1 MSVRESTGFLAR
13 WADFLILRSR
23 SLLILTVALIIVAWP
38 ISQRLVYQ
46 ESIETLYAPDDPHL
60 LDYLESKAL
69 FGGDELVLVAYSDPE
84 LFTIEG
90 YERNRAFA
98 RQLAKVPGVVGA
110 STQCLADAIA
120 PVDANFIQRLL
131 LRTKDE
137 ELKELF
143 RGVFLGLED
152 DVTTAVVLRLHSA
165 DTSPATRTETF
176 QQIHE
181 VIRDYSPAT
190 ESTTSPVIV
199 GEPMLVHETFR
210 YVREDGELLFHV
222 SLGILGAVLLLY
234 FRNLR
239 WVLLPLLVV
248 WATILFTKAI
258 LVLCGVELSMVSTLL
273 NSLVTVISIATVMHI
288 TLHYRE
294 LRRMCDQQRSFRI
307 TTMEM
312 TGPIFWTTT
321 TTMAGFASLLSS
333 RVVPVQSFGLTMSLG
348 TVIVLAAVVG
358 LVPAGTLKGK
368 WLPDPYIPP
377 VDTRLDRML
386 NWSSLF
392 VGRHRKS
399 LFWLITAVVV
409 FFAFGTFRLEV
420 ETDFSKNF
428 RASSP
433 MVAGLEF
440 VESRMGGTSSWEV
453 NFPAPDPL
461 TEDYLDQVRKFAD
474 DLKTIEVNG
483 KPGLT
488 KVITLSDTLDIIPVV
503 NPFGN
508 RLRAKLERLQEYQ
521 PELLPGLYNA
531 EKNRMRVILRSLE
544 RQPSA
549 QKRYLLEEVTRT
561 SSKYFP
567 EHKVTGTFV
576 LFTFLIESL
585 LGDQLISF
593 SISAAAIMTMMMV
606 AFRSVRIGL
615 LSLIPNGFPIVL
627 LMGGLGWIGSPI
639 NMGTA
644 MIASVSMGLTVD
656 SSIHYITGYLR
667 ARKKGLSIAQA
678 LDETQSNVG
687 EALVFATFALI
698 AGFSV
703 LTISQFIPLVYF
715 GLLVSLAMLGGLI
728 GNLVLLPILL
738 RTLKV

>member
-1 MSVRESTGFLAR
+1 MSVSETTGLLAR
-13 WADFLILRSR
+13 WADFLIRRPRTL
-23 SLLILTVALIIVAWP
+23 LLITIALIVVAWP

-46 ESIETLYAPDDPHL
+46 ESIESMYAPDDPHL

-69 FGGDELVLVAYSDPE
+69 FGGDELVMVAYADPQ
-84 LFTIEG
+84 LFSAEG
-90 YERNRAFA
+90 YERNREFA
-98 RQLAKVPGVVGA
+98 RRLADVPGVMGA
-110 STQCLADAIA
+110 STQCLADAMA
-120 PVDANFIQRLL
+120 PVDANFVQRLL
-131 LRTKDE
+131 LRTKE
-137 ELKELF
+137 AELKELF

-152 DVTTAVVLRLHSA
+152 DNTTAVVLRLHPA
-165 DTSPATRTETF
+165 DNSPATRTETF
-176 QQIHE
+176 AA
-181 VIRDYSPAT
+181 IREIIDEHPPAADNGT
-190 ESTTSPVIV
+190 APVVV

-222 SLGILGAVLLLY
+222 SLGILGGVLLLY

-239 WVLLPLLVV
+239 WVLLPLLAV
-248 WATILFTKAI
+248 WSTILFTKAI

-294 LRRMCDQQRSFRI
+294 LRRLVDRSRAFRI
-307 TTMEM
+307 TAMEM

-321 TTMAGFASLLSS
+321 TTIAGFASLLSS

-348 TVIVLAAVVG
+348 TAIVLISIVG
-358 LVPAGTLKGK
+358 LVPAGTLTGRRFV
-368 WLPDPYIPP
+368 DPYIPP
-377 VDTRLDRML
+377 VESGLDRAL
-386 NWSSLF
+386 TWSSSY
-392 VGRHRKS
+392 VERHRKP
-399 LFWLITAVVV
+399 LFWVITGVVV
-409 FFAFGTFRLEV
+409 FFAFGVFRLEV

-428 RASSP
+428 RESSP
-433 MVAGLEF
+433 MVKGLEF

-461 TEDYLDQVRKFAD
+461 TPEFLDKVRDFSSE
-474 DLKTIEVNG
+474 LTTIEAG
-483 KPGLT
+483 GRPGLT
-488 KVITLSDTLDIIPVV
+488 KVVTLSDTLDIIPVV

-508 RLRAKLERLQEYQ
+508 RLAAKLDRLQEYQ
-521 PELLPGLYNA
+521 PELLPSLYNA
-531 EKNRMRVILRSLE
+531 EKKRMRVVLRSLE

-549 QKRYLLEEVTRT
+549 QKRYLLEEVGKK
-561 SSKYFP
+561 SVEYFP

-585 LGDQLISF
+585 LGDQLVSF
-593 SISAAAIMTMMMV
+593 SISAGAIMTMMMI

-667 ARKKGLSIAQA
+667 ARKRGLSIAQA
-678 LDETQSNVG
+678 LDDTQNNVG

-703 LTISQFIPLVYF
+703 LMISQFIPLVYF
-715 GLLVSLAMLGGLI
+715 GMLVSLAMLGGLL
-728 GNLVLLPILL
+728 GNLVLLPILI